1 MKWEAPSNMETKLIE
16 NYSNAFLNHDMK
28 GERNRHF
35 IIPRTHSFGTK
46 TPMFVLNKNLTKYLE
61 STASKQQLNPMSTP

>member
-35 IIPRTHSFGTK
+35 IIPRTHSF
-46 TPMFVLNKNLTKYLE
+46 VLNKNLTKYLE